1 MTNSNFEDSQT
12 NSVSN
17 NPVYSVGEF
26 SHVIKKLVETNFSYV
41 RIRGEISRPSFPG
54 SGHVYFTLK
63 DADGTIA
70 AIIWKYT
77 IPRLSVKPE
86 EGMEVICTGK
96 ITTFAGQSKYQIIVD
111 NMEIAGEGALLK
123 MLEDRRKKFLAEG
136 LFNPEHKKPIPYLPK
151 IIAVITSPSGAVI
164 KDILHRLSD
173 RFPSHVYIWPVAVQ
187 GEGSAK
193 QVSNAIDQLNQ
204 LSKETNVKSPDL
216 IIVAR
221 GGGSLEDLWSFNEEI
236 VVRSVFNSSIPIISA
251 VGHET
256 DTTLIDF
263 VSDLRAPTPT
273 GAAEKSV
280 PVRDELKARV
290 GELGLRIHSS
300 FVSKVNNNKDHLR
313 NLVRLLGKPDQILDN
328 KSQKLDYAYRDLEN
342 LFQNIFVDQKN
353 KISQFTQR
361 LLPPKVLINNLHA
374 KKQLLDTRF
383 RNLIENLID
392 KKQTRFI
399 SLGKLLEAASFK
411 RVLDRGFSLVM
422 DSDGNPIKLS
432 SQAANKALV
441 NIKFADETRSA
452 QLDVK

>member
-111 NMEIAGEGALLK
+111 NMEVAGEGALLK
-123 MLEDRRKKFLAEG
+123 MLEDRRKKLLAEG
-136 LFNPEHKKPIPYLPK
+136 LFNPEHKKPIPYLPE

-204 LSKETNVKSPDL
+204 LSKETNVKRPDL

-236 VVRSVFNSSIPIISA
+236 VVRSVFNSTIPIISA

-290 GELGLRIHSS
+290 GELGLRMHSS
-300 FVSKVNNNKDHLR
+300 FLSKVNNNKDHLR

-328 KSQKLDYAYRDLEN
+328 KNQKLDYTFKDLEN

-353 KISQFTQR
+353 KISQFAQR
-361 LLPPKVLINNLHA
+361 LLPPKVLINNLDA
-374 KKQLLDTRF
+374 KKQLLDTKF
-383 RNLIENLID
+383 RNFIENLID

-399 SLGKLLEAASFK
+399 SSGKLLEAASFK

-422 DSDGNPIKLS
+422 DSEGNPIKLS
-432 SQAANKALV
+432 SQASNKALV

>member
-1 MTNSNFEDSQT
+1 MENNT
-12 NSVSN
+12 N

-63 DADGTIA
+63 DTDGTIA

-77 IPRLSVKPE
+77 MPRLSIRPE

-111 NMEIAGEGALLK
+111 NMEVAGEGALLK
-123 MLEDRRKKFLAEG
+123 MLEDRRKKLLAEG
-136 LFNPEHKKPIPYLPK
+136 LFKQEYKKPIPYLPQ
-151 IIAVITSPSGAVI
+151 IIGVITSPSGAVI

-173 RFPSHVYIWPVAVQ
+173 RFPSHVYLWPVAVQ
-187 GEGSAK
+187 GQRSAE
-193 QVSNAIDQLNQ
+193 QIANAIAKFNQFTDQ
-204 LSKETNVKSPDL
+204 TNIKKPDL
-216 IIVAR
+216 LIVAR

-236 VVRSVFNSSIPIISA
+236 VVRAVFNSSIPVISA

-280 PVRDELKARV
+280 PVRDELIARID
-290 GELGLRIHSS
+290 ELNLRLKTS
-300 FVSKVNNNKDHLR
+300 FSNKLNYNKDRLN
-313 NLVRLLGKPDQILDN
+313 NLIRLLGKPDQIFDN
-328 KSQKLDYAYRDLEN
+328 KNQTLDFIYKDIEN
-342 LFQNIFVDQKN
+342 LFKNIFVEQKN
-353 KISQFTQR
+353 KITQFAQR
-361 LLPPKVLINNLHA
+361 LIPPKELISNLDS
-374 KKQLLDTRF
+374 KQQLLDTKF
-383 RNLIENLID
+383 KNYLENILINKETKLN
-392 KKQTRFI
+392 
-399 SLGKLLEAASFK
+399 SLSQLLEASSFN

-422 DSDGNPIKLS
+422 DDNGKPIKLS
-432 SQAANKALV
+432 SDAPKNAKV
-441 NIKFADETRSA
+441 EIKFSDEIRKA
-452 QLDVK
+452 KLDIN

>member
-111 NMEIAGEGALLK
+111 NMEVAGEGALLK
-123 MLEDRRKKFLAEG
+123 MLEDRRKKLLAEG
-136 LFNPEHKKPIPYLPK
+136 LFNPEHKKPIPYLPE

-204 LSKETNVKSPDL
+204 LSKETNVKRPDL

-236 VVRSVFNSSIPIISA
+236 VVRSVFNSTIPIISA

-300 FVSKVNNNKDHLR
+300 FLSKVNNNKDYLR

-353 KISQFTQR
+353 KISQFAQR
-361 LLPPKVLINNLHA
+361 LLPPKVLINNLDA
-374 KKQLLDTRF
+374 KKQLLDTKF
-383 RNLIENLID
+383 RNFIENLID

-399 SLGKLLEAASFK
+399 SSGKLLEAASFK

-422 DSDGNPIKLS
+422 DSEGNPIKLS
-432 SQAANKALV
+432 SQASNKALV

>member
-63 DADGTIA
+63 DANGTIA

-111 NMEIAGEGALLK
+111 NMEVAGEGALLK
-123 MLEDRRKKFLAEG
+123 MLEDRRKKLLAEG
-136 LFNPEHKKPIPYLPK
+136 LFNPEHKKPIPYLPE

-187 GEGSAK
+187 GEESAK

-204 LSKETNVKSPDL
+204 LSKETNVKRPDL

-236 VVRSVFNSSIPIISA
+236 VVRSVFNSTIPIISA

-300 FVSKVNNNKDHLR
+300 FLSKVNNNRDYLR

-328 KSQKLDYAYRDLEN
+328 KSQKLDYAHRDLEN

-353 KISQFTQR
+353 KISQFAQR
-361 LLPPKVLINNLHA
+361 LLPPKVLINNLDA

-411 RVLDRGFSLVM
+411 RVLDRGFSLVI
-422 DSDGNPIKLS
+422 DSYGNPIKLS

-441 NIKFADETRSA
+441 NIKFADKTRSA

>member
-111 NMEIAGEGALLK
+111 NMEVAGEGALLK
-123 MLEDRRKKFLAEG
+123 MLEDRRKKLLAEG
-136 LFNPEHKKPIPYLPK
+136 LFNPEHKKPIPYLPE

-204 LSKETNVKSPDL
+204 LSKETNVKRPDL

-236 VVRSVFNSSIPIISA
+236 VVRSVFNSTIPIISA

-290 GELGLRIHSS
+290 GELGLRMHSS
-300 FVSKVNNNKDHLR
+300 FLSKVNNNKDHLR

-328 KSQKLDYAYRDLEN
+328 KSQKLDYTFRDLEN

-353 KISQFTQR
+353 KISQFAQR
-361 LLPPKVLINNLHA
+361 LLPPKVLINNLDA
-374 KKQLLDTRF
+374 KKQLLDTKF
-383 RNLIENLID
+383 RNFIENLID

-399 SLGKLLEAASFK
+399 SSGKLLEAASFK

-422 DSDGNPIKLS
+422 DSEGNPIKLS
-432 SQAANKALV
+432 SQASNKALV

>member
-111 NMEIAGEGALLK
+111 NMEVAGEGALLK
-123 MLEDRRKKFLAEG
+123 MLEDRRKKLLAEG
-136 LFNPEHKKPIPYLPK
+136 LFNPEHKKPIPYLPE

-204 LSKETNVKSPDL
+204 LSKETNVKRPDL

-236 VVRSVFNSSIPIISA
+236 VVRSVFNSTIPIISA

-300 FVSKVNNNKDHLR
+300 FLSKVNNNKDHLR

-328 KSQKLDYAYRDLEN
+328 KSQKLDYTFRDLEN

-353 KISQFTQR
+353 KISQFAQR
-361 LLPPKVLINNLHA
+361 LLPPKVLINNLDA
-374 KKQLLDTRF
+374 KKLLLDTRF

-422 DSDGNPIKLS
+422 DLDGKPIKLS
-432 SQAANKALV
+432 SQAPQKSNIQ
-441 NIKFADETRSA
+441 IKFSDEIRTA
-452 QLDVK
+452 QLDIK